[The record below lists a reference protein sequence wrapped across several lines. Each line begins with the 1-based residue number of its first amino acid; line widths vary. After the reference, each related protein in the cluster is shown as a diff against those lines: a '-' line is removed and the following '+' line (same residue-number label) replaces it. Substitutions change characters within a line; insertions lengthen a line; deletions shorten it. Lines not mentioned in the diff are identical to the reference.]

1 MKNLLFISEDK
12 ERALIQEMTYRMKMA
27 NLPIHP
33 SDTCF
38 LMVSPDYSA
47 VVTQHL
53 SHSLSVDR
61 EIFHI
66 EAVNVPFP
74 DEDVREYRTEF
85 TQSFMKWQTR
95 WDKFVLIE
103 AGVIRGGNY
112 TWICDVMTKASGADI
127 WSVALCENIHS
138 KFKSDFVSLYYDDN
152 QFDLHFWWN
161 NQTTIGTG
169 KINRKRDSNPSKS
182 SKNELLEANGT
193 KSCSRPKQRLY

>member
-1 MKNLLFISEDK
+1 MKQLLFISEDK

-85 TQSFMKWQTR
+85 TQNFMKWQTR

-127 WSVALCENIHS
+127 WSVALCENVHS
-138 KFKSDFVSLYYDDN
+138 KFKSDFVSLYYDDDES
-152 QFDLHFWWN
+152 DLHFWWEQPN
-161 NQTTIGTG
+161 SHWHWQN
-169 KINRKRDSNPSKS
+169 K
-182 SKNELLEANGT
+182 
-193 KSCSRPKQRLY
+193 